1 MFWTK
6 LHNKYNQQWIF
17 LRMEKSIQR
26 WKYKLSK
33 KTNLKIIQKYLTFT
47 VFLSTREY
55 KWRIFRDAWLNT
67 GGLTLGWTDVSSRG
81 GGDSNAPS
89 RFMLNGNQNKLW
101 LDGSLGLTLYTLTSV
116 CIFSTYTFPNAR
128 RIFFQSKGFFPG
140 DHFRNSHDCNV
151 WFRGDIVR
159 RN

>member
-1 MFWTK
+1 MSAKWVDLLRAK
-6 LHNKYNQQWIF
+6 LCSKRYWFNTRRRFKMCFGLNCAINTINNEYS

-33 KTNLKIIQKYLTFT
+33 KNKLENYTKYLTFT
-47 VFLSTREY
+47 VFLSTRGY

-67 GGLTLGWTDVSSRG
+67 GGVTLGWTDVSSRG

-89 RFMLNGNQNKLW
+89 RFMLKGNHNKLW

-116 CIFSTYTFPNAR
+116 CIFSTLFLY
-128 RIFFQSKGFFPG
+128 IS
-140 DHFRNSHDCNV
+140 
-151 WFRGDIVR
+151 
-159 RN
+159 